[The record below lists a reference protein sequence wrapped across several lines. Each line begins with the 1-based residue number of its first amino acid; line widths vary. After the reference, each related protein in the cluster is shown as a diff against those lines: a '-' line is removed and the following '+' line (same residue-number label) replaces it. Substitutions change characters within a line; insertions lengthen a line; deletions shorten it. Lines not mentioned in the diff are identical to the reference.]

1 MELVGPA
8 DIPLLP
14 ATVALF
20 VGLAILAASAVL
32 RARWAMTG
40 WISILVGIWCVFF
53 LGYIHAAISDLAIE
67 KKSAHILELARSG
80 GKQVLTGVVIRA
92 PVPTEDGTRAVI
104 SLYALH
110 TPVGDEQIQG
120 RISLVL
126 SGVLPRDVA
135 PGDLIRFEAKLRPV
149 RNYRTPGV
157 FDMESWWKARG
168 VMVSGRATSLSR
180 LDFLGHL
187 TSSPDLPAWRYLLE
201 SARHRLLTALC
212 SPMQDHE
219 FAGIAAALLTGEK
232 SWISAQTRETFSRTG
247 TSHLLAVSG
256 LHMALVSL
264 LAGGGV
270 YFLLLRSSRL
280 LLYLN
285 ARKISVSIATIAAF
299 LYAGLAGFSPS
310 AVRAFLMI
318 AAFCTA
324 FLVDRPQNPF
334 NTLAI
339 AAFLILAFEPRD
351 LTSLSFQLSFAAVF
365 FLILFFRNRSA
376 QTRGDP
382 LTWTRRVLDHLKD
395 LATVTIVASLA
406 TAPLIALHFPRLSLA
421 AIPANLVLV
430 PLATFLL
437 MPLLLLGAILFFL
450 VGPGAGAILWN
461 AAAWIF
467 SPVIPAMEIV
477 SAWRWAAP
485 PVPRPDCATLLLL
498 YGVLVYA
505 AILPE
510 DMRKTKAA
518 LIAIFFLLLAHPV
531 QGWLWKIGPKETRL
545 HVLDVGQGTA
555 QVVEFPDG
563 SALVMDGGGGSNP
576 EFDIGERIVAPFLR
590 SLGIRKIWAVAA
602 SHPERDHIG
611 GLPAL
616 LAMFSVDEFWRN
628 SDTSQTH
635 DWKRLE
641 ENRIRNEIPERV
653 FTKRT
658 RIEHAGVTI
667 EIWPPDGCSG
677 LGSLNARSLVLVIE
691 TGGRRMLLAG
701 DIDTAREACLV
712 DADIGDMDVVVVPH
726 HGSRTSSSS
735 VFLHEIL
742 PEIAIVP
749 VGYRNPFRLPND
761 EVMKRYEGLGCA
773 LYRTDQDGTVTI
785 TISDGSLDVST
796 YTPGD
801 KDP

>member
-1 MELVGPA
+1 MELAKVA
-8 DIPLLP
+8 DLPLLP
-14 ATVALF
+14 ATVALL
-20 VGLAILAASAVL
+20 VGLAILAASAGL
-32 RARWAMTG
+32 RTRWAMAG
-40 WISILVGIWCVFF
+40 WISLLAGIWCVFF
-53 LGYIHAAISDLAIE
+53 LGYIHAALSDLAIKRE
-67 KKSAHILELARSG
+67 SAHILELARREEE
-80 GKQVLTGVVIRA
+80 QVLTGVVIRA
-92 PVPTEDGTRAVI
+92 PVPTENGARAVV

-110 TPVGDEQIQG
+110 TPVGDEPIQG
-120 RISLVL
+120 RISLAL

-135 PGDLIRFEAKLRPV
+135 PGDLIRFEASLRPV
-149 RNYRTPGV
+149 RNYRTPGA
-157 FDMESWWKARG
+157 FDMESWWKTQG
-168 VMVSGRATSLSR
+168 VMVSGRAASLSR
-180 LDFLGHL
+180 VAFLGHL

-212 SPMQDHE
+212 GPMQDHE
-219 FAGIAAALLTGEK
+219 FDGIAAALLTGEK
-232 SWISAQTRETFSRTG
+232 TWISAQTREAFSRTG

-270 YFLLLRSSRL
+270 YFLLLRSGRL

-285 ARKISVSIATIAAF
+285 ARKISLSIATIAAF

-318 AAFCTA
+318 AAFGAA
-324 FLVDRPQNPF
+324 FLADRPQNPF

-382 LTWTRRVLDHLKD
+382 LPWPRRVLDNLKG
-395 LATVTIVASLA
+395 LAAVTLVASLA
-406 TAPLIALHFPRLSLA
+406 TAPLISLYFPRLSLA
-421 AIPANLVLV
+421 AIPANLILV
-430 PLATFLL
+430 PLATFLI

-450 VGPGAGAILWN
+450 GGPGAGALPWN

-467 SPVIPAMEIV
+467 SPVIPAMEVV
-477 SAWRWAAP
+477 SGWRWAAP
-485 PVPRPDCATLLLL
+485 PVPRPDCATLFLL
-498 YGVLVYA
+498 YGILAYA
-505 AILPE
+505 AMLAE
-510 DMRKTKAA
+510 DKRKTKAV
-518 LIAIFFLLLAHPV
+518 LIAIFFLLLTHPV
-531 QGWLWKIGPKETRL
+531 QGWIGKIGPKETRL

-616 LAMFSVDEFWRN
+616 LDMFSVDEFWRN
-628 SDTSQTH
+628 SDTSRTH

-641 ENRIRNEIPERV
+641 KNRIRNEIPERV

-658 RIEHAGVTI
+658 RIEHAGVMI
-667 EIWPPDGCSG
+667 EVWPPDRCAG
-677 LGSLNARSLVLVIE
+677 LDSLNARSLVLVLE
-691 TGGRRMLLAG
+691 TGGRRMLLSG
-701 DIDTAREACLV
+701 DMDTAREACLV

-726 HGSRTSSSS
+726 HGSRTSSSL
-735 VFLHEIL
+735 VFLHEIR